1 MDFDVQNT
9 CSGPFLVR
17 SVKPLKR
24 EKEDMDV
31 ELQDLEVIWNREA
44 IDIDIQEEETKE
56 KEENVRE
63 QDMEEHFYCV
73 TPDRPQH
80 LTRFE
85 RRKVSCFLSEVPSRP
100 GEMCFYQFCVGNV
113 DPKCVDVYKLV
124 QRPPSIK
131 KRLKKTKSRMSRIKK
146 RRKLFKN
153 LFADDFQ

>member
-1 MDFDVQNT
+1 MYFDVQNT
-9 CSGPFLVR
+9 SSGPFLVR
-17 SVKPLKR
+17 SVKPLKT

-31 ELQDLEVIWNREA
+31 ELRDLEVIWNREPL
-44 IDIDIQEEETKE
+44 DIDIQEEETKE

-85 RRKVSCFLSEVPSRP
+85 RQKVSCFLAEVPGRP

-113 DPKCVDVYKLV
+113 DAQRVDVYKLV
-124 QRPPSIK
+124 QRPPSVK
-131 KRLKKTKSRMSRIKK
+131 KRRCKTKSRMSRIKK
-146 RRKLFKN
+146 RRTLFKN

>member
-1 MDFDVQNT
+1 MYFDVQNT

-31 ELQDLEVIWNREA
+31 ELQDLEVIWNREPR
-44 IDIDIQEEETKE
+44 DIDIQKERKEEEET
-56 KEENVRE
+56 VRE
-63 QDMEEHFYCV
+63 QDMQDHFYCV
-73 TPDRPQH
+73 TPDRPQQ

-85 RRKVSCFLSEVPSRP
+85 RRKVSSFFSEVPGRA

-113 DPKCVDVYKLV
+113 DAQRVDVYKLV

-131 KRLKKTKSRMSRIKK
+131 KRRSKSKSRISRIKK
-146 RRKLFKN
+146 RRTLVKT
-153 LFADDFQ
+153 FADDFQ

>member
-1 MDFDVQNT
+1 MYFDVQNT

-80 LTRFE
+80 LTKFE
-85 RRKVSCFLSEVPSRP
+85 RRKVSCFLAEVPSHP
-100 GEMCFYQFCVGNV
+100 G
-113 DPKCVDVYKLV
+113 DVFLPV
-124 QRPPSIK
+124 LCWQC
-131 KRLKKTKSRMSRIKK
+131 KS
-146 RRKLFKN
+146 
-153 LFADDFQ
+153 